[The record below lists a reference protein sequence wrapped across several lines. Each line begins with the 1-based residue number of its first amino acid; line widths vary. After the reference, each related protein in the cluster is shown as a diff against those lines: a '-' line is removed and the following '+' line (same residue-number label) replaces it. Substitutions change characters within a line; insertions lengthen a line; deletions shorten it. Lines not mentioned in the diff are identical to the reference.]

1 MIKLGDF
8 GLATQLD
15 HSNSKRVTESGTI
28 WYVPPESYG
37 GQTELKSDV
46 WALGISLIELAEGRN
61 PYAGF
66 SSLMTMKKVCYGE
79 SPSLTSGVWSVGFMD
94 FVNQCLK
101 KNVSER
107 RSVKELMSVSVC
119 VVIDE

>member
-1 MIKLGDF
+1 MIKVGDF
-8 GLATQLD
+8 GLAVQLD
-15 HSNSKRVTESGTI
+15 HSSSRRNTQCGTL
-28 WYVPPESYG
+28 WYMAPEVFDEKSC
-37 GQTELKSDV
+37 LKSDV